1 MRTRPGGPDRSE
13 FGEYVASRRP
23 LLHRTA
29 VVLTGDQDRAEDLVQ
44 TVLVKLYV
52 SWPKAVRATSLDAYV
67 RRMLVNAATD
77 AARRPARRREVLLG
91 DAAPDPGR
99 ADPDAALR
107 LALLEAL
114 RDLAPGQ
121 RRVVALRH
129 WWGLSTE
136 ETAAELGISPG
147 TVKSQTS
154 DALKRLRE
162 VLAEQELQP

>member
-1 MRTRPGGPDRSE
+1 MADRSE
-13 FGEYVASRRP
+13 FGEYVAARRP

-29 VVLTGDQDRAEDLVQ
+29 VVLTGDPHQAEDLVQ
-44 TVLVKLYV
+44 NVLVKLYV
-52 SWPKAVRATSLDAYV
+52 HWPRVARAQSVDAYV

-77 AARRPARRREVLLG
+77 AARRPSRRREVLGSPAYEPAVTL
-91 DAAPDPGR
+91 PDT
-99 ADPDAALR
+99 DLR
-107 LALLEAL
+107 NALLTAL

-136 ETAAELGISPG
+136 ETAIELGISPG

-154 DALKRLRE
+154 EALRRLRQL
-162 VLAEQELQP
+162 LAEQELQP